1 MADDTTLAEA
11 SQALFCSLA
20 DFALLK
26 RANLDKMFD
35 PDSYPTYDDFKY
47 VWEQKYSN
55 NGVDSI
61 FKKHSDTGKIK
72 SLKELEKF
80 LQDKVEWYRSSVLIA
95 KKLVEDI
102 DTVVVGF
109 KGIKKPKPSE
119 IWYVRG
125 DDDVMGN
132 IAELFK
138 HANKTQKDMNSVQ
151 GMGKSTP
158 IGDINKWSPADI
170 YFATDKARS
179 EIKSSVDH
187 NKGTKGNGYTF
198 DDLNTLIND
207 LIASGDLL
215 PLSLKKQTRQV
226 TLVKVNFDK
235 RLESKQISKY
245 AYFGHSP
252 WKPRIVKNLSEKAER
267 GNPRDLKLYF
277 ESSMKDE
284 IKLRHDAS
292 SNSFKAEF
300 LAKDAEARGGSIGSI
315 DIFCQLLA
323 IIDKNVANKML
334 SAYNSGNADF
344 KRELAKIP
352 KPKSTDKT
360 AKDLYDIKRGN
371 LSAIHISNNI
381 FPILIKW
388 LDRKTPT
395 GRDQS
400 DKFIRMLYQYVTSR
414 LKESGRFIIAK

>member
-1 MADDTTLAEA
+1 MADSTTLAEA

-20 DFALLK
+20 DFALVK
-26 RANLDKMFD
+26 RANLDKLFD
-35 PDSYPTYDDFKY
+35 PDTHITYDDFKY
-47 VWEQKYSN
+47 AWEQKYTN
-55 NGVDSI
+55 NSVESI

-72 SLKELEKF
+72 SLKELENF
-80 LQDKVEWYRSSVLIA
+80 LQDTDWYRSSVLIA

-102 DTVVVGF
+102 DKVVVGF
-109 KGIKKPKPSE
+109 KGIKKPSLSE

-125 DDDVMGN
+125 DNEVMGN

-170 YFATDKARS
+170 YFATDKARDEIS
-179 EIKSSVDH
+179 EAVSH

-198 DDLNTLIND
+198 DDLNTMVND
-207 LIASGDLL
+207 LISSGDLL

-235 RLESKQISKY
+235 RLEAKQISKY
-245 AYFGHSP
+245 AYYGRSQ
-252 WKPRIVKNLSEKAER
+252 WKPREVKNLSEKSLR

-277 ESSMKDE
+277 ESTAKDE

-292 SNSFKAEF
+292 SNAFKAEF

-323 IIDKNVANKML
+323 IVDKAVANKIL
-334 SAYNSGNADF
+334 AAYNAGNTQF
-344 KRELAKIP
+344 KKELAKIP
-352 KPKSTDKT
+352 KPKASDKA

-371 LSAIHISNNI
+371 LSAIHITNNI

-388 LDRKTPT
+388 LDRKTPV
-395 GRDQS
+395 GRDQA